1 MKKTIF
7 VTILSSFNLMIFGQ
21 ASGNINYRTIS
32 DFSQNSININPPR
45 NGEISISVKG
55 LANVKAD
62 QYVAIFSL
70 TQTGKS
76 QAEASQIIDERISQ
90 SLKEIK
96 IQKNV
101 EVFTDMISFVPV
113 YDYVSEKKIFSKRTY
128 NEIPKGFEIKKNIH
142 IKFSNPEQLNDFV
155 KILSQNEIY
164 DLVRV
169 DYYSTTL
176 DTVKKEIS
184 TKAKALLSERM
195 KSYEGISGQTFIND
209 EKIFSDGF
217 VIKLPVEM
225 YKSYEAY
232 NSNSLDFKRSEN
244 VNQTSKSNT
253 IYYQPIF
260 DREFDFVINPVI
272 LEPVIQVMYE
282 VKMTINK
289 KQSTKEYVIITP
301 NGDLKNLNIPK

>member
-1 MKKTIF
+1 
-7 VTILSSFNLMIFGQ
+7 MIFGQ

-70 TQTGKS
+70 TQTGKN

-113 YDYVSEKKIFSKRTY
+113 YDYISEKKIFSKRTY
-128 NEIPKGFEIKKNIH
+128 NEIPKGCEIKKNIH

-184 TKAKALLSERM
+184 TKAKALLSEKM

-209 EKIFSDGF
+209 EKTFSDGF
-217 VIKLPVEM
+217 MIKLPVEM

-232 NSNSLDFKRSEN
+232 NSNSLDIKRSEN
-244 VNQTSKSNT
+244 VNQASKSNT

-289 KQSTKEYVIITP
+289 KQNTKEYVIITS